1 MNFIFFL
8 YIFATSIK
16 EKNKLEG
23 KLENCGKKTKEK
35 SIYDLIKMIPQN
47 GGSTTDNFN
56 SIMHWEDAVW

>member
-1 MNFIFFL
+1 M
-8 YIFATSIK
+8 
-16 EKNKLEG
+16 
-23 KLENCGKKTKEK
+23 EK